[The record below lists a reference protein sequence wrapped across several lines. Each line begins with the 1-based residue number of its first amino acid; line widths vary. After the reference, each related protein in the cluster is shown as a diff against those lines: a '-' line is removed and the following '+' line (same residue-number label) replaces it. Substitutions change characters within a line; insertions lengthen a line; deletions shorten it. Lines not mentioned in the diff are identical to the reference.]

1 MSRCHSRERNR
12 ARNCAQLLVA
22 HDLVHAVDVIEPAT
36 DPTDRWTIE
45 LVLCVNGV
53 PDTILDTLAEYQLTL
68 RHAGPRGPYWHVV
81 AVA

>member
-1 MSRCHSRERNR
+1 MTCTVD
-12 ARNCAQLLVA
+12 ARKRTRKAADTLELHRQV
-22 HDLVHAVDVIEPAT
+22 DAVDVIEPAT

-45 LVLCVNGV
+45 LVVCVNGV
-53 PDTILDTLAEYQLTL
+53 PDTILDTLAEHELTL

>member
-1 MSRCHSRERNR
+1 MSCTVD
-12 ARNCAQLLVA
+12 ARKRTRKAADALE
-22 HDLVHAVDVIEPAT
+22 VHHQVEAVDVLAPAT
-36 DPTDRWTIE
+36 DPTNRWTIE